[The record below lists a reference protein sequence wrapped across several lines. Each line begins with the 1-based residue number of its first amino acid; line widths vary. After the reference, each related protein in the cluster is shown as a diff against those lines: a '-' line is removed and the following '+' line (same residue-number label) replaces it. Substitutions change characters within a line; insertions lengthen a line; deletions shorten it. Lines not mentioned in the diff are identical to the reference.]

1 MTGIVV
7 VNLVSAYLAGLLVGY
22 IIFTAKD
29 EANRSSSEM
38 GLFLLGAI
46 TLVSFIFTAVAGL
59 RLAPLNGLFTFTG
72 LCVGHYIN
80 RKRDGS

>member
-7 VNLVSAYLAGLLVGY
+7 ANLVSAYLAGLLVGY
-22 IIFTAKD
+22 TAKD

-46 TLVSFIFTAVAGL
+46 MLVTFIFTAVAGL
-59 RLAPLNGLFTFTG
+59 GWASLNNLFAFFTG